1 MTLFFFAIFVSMT
14 IDEIYKFVQLM
25 ANKENRGWIK
35 PTEFNLLAKRSQ
47 LDLIKDRVGKVSETG
62 GEEGYRE
69 NSRFYDEL
77 YPVITYNIGINSAAG
92 TDDFAFPTSPQYLY
106 FLGARFNDREVE
118 MLDHGDLTRRRN
130 SQLNPPS
137 ADFPCGVIQSGGIR
151 IFNTGGP
158 SVGGLLRL
166 TYVSEPT
173 APNWAFTTVN
183 NVEIY
188 NASSSTDFVLPES
201 THKELAHRIL
211 SYVGVTLREQNIV
224 EYGTTTVVEKT

>member
-1 MTLFFFAIFVSMT
+1 VTLFFFAIFVSMT
-14 IDEIYKFVQLM
+14 IDEVYKFVQLM

-47 LDLIKDRVGKVSETG
+47 LDLIKDRVGIVSNTG

-77 YPVITYNIGINSAAG
+77 YPVITYDVGINSSAG
-92 TDDFAFPTSPQYLY
+92 TNDFAFPAGYLY

-130 SQLNPPS
+130 SELNPPS
-137 ADFPCGVIQSGGIR
+137 GEFPCGVIQSGGIR

-166 TYVSEPT
+166 TYISEPT
-173 APNWAFTTVN
+173 APNWAFTIVN

-188 NASSSTDFVLPES
+188 NASSSTNFVLPES

-211 SYVGVTLREQNIV
+211 SYIGVSLREQNIV